1 MSRDN
6 IASVEIRPANV
17 DGHPDENQWI
27 TGFNS
32 HTIETYRQNAEAAS
46 SAIQAVV
53 TYLIDD
59 SACQLAAW
67 IDPTVTYATNCTQLS
82 VIFDPDA
89 TTLRDV
95 TQQCVRVL
103 EEQRTRA
110 HV

>member
-6 IASVEIRPANV
+6 IACVEIRPANV

-27 TGFNS
+27 TGFDS
-32 HTIETYRQNAEAAS
+32 HTIETYRSNTEAAS
-46 SAIQAVV
+46 SAIQAVAA
-53 TYLIDD
+53 YLIDD

-67 IDPTVTYATNCTQLS
+67 MDPTVTYVTNCTKLL

-89 TTLRDV
+89 TTLREV

-103 EEQRTRA
+103 EEQRTRTL
-110 HV
+110 V